1 MLNTV
6 VVAVLL
12 FFLVGVWVPG
22 LALDRRD
29 RQPAG

>member
-12 FFLVGVWVPG
+12 FFLVGVWVLG
-22 LALDRRD
+22 VALDRRA
-29 RQPAG
+29 RQPTG